1 MRILDTVFVYK
12 LKKGEKL
19 AYHGRYHAH
28 GNNEYELHFFID
40 GAGSFLS
47 NSAKMAIS
55 ANSLFL
61 SGPHEFHSILPE
73 RVTRPLTYYA
83 VLFSL
88 SEAED
93 AELYLLLTNILHEKA
108 VRRTTADTDRFLF
121 EEIYR
126 QAGNNGASFQKSAGL
141 LLESILFR
149 WFSDE
154 NPAATGLNGKSERK
168 KSSGLLIQNSLKF
181 MESNLEKNITMND
194 VAYRMN
200 LSVEHFIR
208 LFRTEMHMTPY
219 QYYIRLKAEAAAAEL
234 VSSNLPVATIAEK
247 YGFENRFHFSRV
259 LKKCTGMP
267 PAAYRNC
274 YMQNEV

>member
-1 MRILDTVFVYK
+1 MKILDTVFVYK
-12 LKKGEKL
+12 LNKGEKL

-28 GNNEYELHFFID
+28 GNDEFEVHFFLD
-40 GAGSFLS
+40 GEGYFLS
-47 NSAKMAIS
+47 NSAKMAICS
-55 ANSLFL
+55 NSLFL

-73 RVTRPLTYYA
+73 QVTRPITYYA

-88 SEAED
+88 SRTED
-93 AELYLLLTNILHEKA
+93 SELYLLLTNILHEKA
-108 VRRTTADTDRFLF
+108 VRRVTADTNRFLF
-121 EEIYR
+121 EEIFR
-126 QAGNNGASFQKSAGL
+126 LAGQGGSTSFQKSAGL

-154 NPAATGLNGKSERK
+154 NPSASGTADK
-168 KSSGLLIQNSLKF
+168 KLKTASSQVIQNSLKIL
-181 MESNLEKNITMND
+181 ESSLEKNVTMNE
-194 VAYRMN
+194 VAYRLD

-208 LFRTEMHMTPY
+208 VFREEMHMTPY

-234 VSSNLPVATIAEK
+234 ISSNLSVAAIAEK

-274 YMQNEV
+274 YIQAGV